1 MLFFLLLPEGG
12 AATPPPPSFSSP
24 LSYPRLLSVLN
35 SPCPLQDEEVLEDPP
50 EEEEEEDVTSVMTS
64 TSQEEV
70 RSKSSAAQV
79 GQHQIPADQ
88 SEHCWAADSVLNKLD
103 CYSKLKFKAK
113 LS

>member
-1 MLFFLLLPEGG
+1 M
-12 AATPPPPSFSSP
+12 
-24 LSYPRLLSVLN
+24 LN

-50 EEEEEEDVTSVMTS
+50 EEEEEDVTTVMTT

-79 GQHQIPADQ
+79 GQHQIPANQ

-103 CYSKLKFKAK
+103 FYSKL
-113 LS
+113 S